1 MKTPAA
7 RFRGFLYKAVAFAL
21 VAFFTW
27 AMPTDNPNFV
37 HIIMGF
43 FLALAGVMVLTGI
56 YSAAV
61 TPRTGS
67 EIELSNGH

>member
-7 RFRGFLYKAVAFAL
+7 RFRSFLYKAIACAL

-27 AMPTDNPNFV
+27 AMPTDNPNLV
-37 HIIMGF
+37 HIVMGF
-43 FLALAGVMVLTGI
+43 FLGLAGLLVLAGI

-67 EIELSNGH
+67 EVELSSGH

>member
-7 RFRGFLYKAVAFAL
+7 RFRGFLYKAIACAL

-27 AMPTDNPNFV
+27 AMPTDNPNLV
-37 HIIMGF
+37 HIVMGS
-43 FLALAGVMVLTGI
+43 FLGLAGILVLTGI

-61 TPRTGS
+61 APRAGS
-67 EIELSNGH
+67 EIELSSGH